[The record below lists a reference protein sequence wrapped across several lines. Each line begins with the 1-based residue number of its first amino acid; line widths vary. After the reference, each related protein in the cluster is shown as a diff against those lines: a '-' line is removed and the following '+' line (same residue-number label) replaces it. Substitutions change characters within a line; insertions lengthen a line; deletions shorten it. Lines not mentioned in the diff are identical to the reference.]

1 MTALFGGA
9 LIGLAV
15 MLLLLVNGRVAGIS
29 GILGGVLS
37 APPDGRWRLFFL
49 AGLLGG
55 GVIAEV
61 VRPSALG
68 MVSASLPTLAVA
80 GALVGVGTRLAHG
93 CTSGHGVC
101 GVSRLSSRSLAAT
114 GIFMGIAM
122 AVVALVRHGIG

>member
-1 MTALFGGA
+1 LSALFGGA

-37 APPDGRWRLFFL
+37 APDRSWRLFFV

-55 GVIAEV
+55 GVIAEL
-61 VRPSALG
+61 VRPTALG
-68 MVSASLPTLAVA
+68 PMVASLPTLAMA

-114 GIFMGIAM
+114 GIFMGVAM

>member
-1 MTALFGGA
+1 MSALFGGA
-9 LIGLAV
+9 LIGLSV
-15 MLLLLVNGRVAGIS
+15 MLLLLVNGRIAGIS

-37 APPDGRWRLFFL
+37 APDRSWRRFFV

-55 GVIAEV
+55 GAIAEV
-61 VRPSALG
+61 VHPTALG
-68 MVSASLPTLAVA
+68 PVAASLPTLAVA

-101 GVSRLSSRSLAAT
+101 GVSRLSTRSLAAT
-114 GIFMGIAM
+114 GIFMGIAV

>member
-1 MTALFGGA
+1 LNALLGGT

-15 MLLLLVNGRVAGIS
+15 MLLLLVNGRVAGVS
-29 GILGGVLS
+29 GILGGLLS
-37 APPDGRWRLFFL
+37 APDRSWRLLFV

-61 VRPSALG
+61 VHPTALG
-68 MVSASLPTLAVA
+68 PVAASLPILAVA
-80 GALVGVGTRLAHG
+80 GVLVGVGTRLAHG

-122 AVVALVRHGIG
+122 AVVALVRHGLG